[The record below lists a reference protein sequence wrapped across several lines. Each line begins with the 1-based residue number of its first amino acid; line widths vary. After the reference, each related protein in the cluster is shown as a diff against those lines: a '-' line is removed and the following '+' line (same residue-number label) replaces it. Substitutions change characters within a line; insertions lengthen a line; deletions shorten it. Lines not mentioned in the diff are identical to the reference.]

1 MLLILTIIYTLYIFI
16 RFYASVMEIGYVA
29 KAKKGN
35 PVILNFSGFLKAG
48 NYRIAT
54 QKMELVSILYDL
66 LIFFW
71 WIGVGLDTLDRYL
84 SVDDV
89 LLKTVL
95 FVDIF
100 IAVNYIFSLPFDL
113 YKTFVLDREF
123 GFSTIDIKTYM
134 TDQIKS
140 SVLFLVFG
148 SLIIW
153 FLAWIIV
160 SFSNWWIWGF
170 LFVFAIILFI
180 NAIYPTLIAPI
191 FNKFSPL
198 EDKDLEDSIKNLLS
212 KAGLRSSGVFTLDA
226 SKRDKRL
233 NAYFGGLGKSKRVV
247 LFDTLVEKLSKN
259 ELLAVLGHELGHFKH
274 KDIIK
279 NIAVSGFMMFVMFWI
294 FGNLPDDLF
303 LELGL
308 QKSPYMIIVFFILLS
323 PVVSFV
329 FMPLVGMISRKN
341 EFAADEYGS
350 ECESR
355 EALSSA
361 LMKLVDENKSFPL
374 SHPLTVFLYFTHPP
388 LVQRLKKLGVNIEEN
403 KEHMEESC
411 PK

>member
-16 RFYASVMEIGYVA
+16 RFYASIMEIGYVA

-35 PVILNFSGFLKAG
+35 PVILNFSSFLKAG

-123 GFSTIDIKTYM
+123 GFSTIDIKTYI

-148 SLIIW
+148 
-153 FLAWIIV
+153 
-160 SFSNWWIWGF
+160 
-170 LFVFAIILFI
+170 
-180 NAIYPTLIAPI
+180 
-191 FNKFSPL
+191 
-198 EDKDLEDSIKNLLS
+198 
-212 KAGLRSSGVFTLDA
+212 
-226 SKRDKRL
+226 
-233 NAYFGGLGKSKRVV
+233 
-247 LFDTLVEKLSKN
+247 TLV
-259 ELLAVLGHELGHFKH
+259 
-274 KDIIK
+274 I
-279 NIAVSGFMMFVMFWI
+279 W
-294 FGNLPDDLF
+294 
-303 LELGL
+303 
-308 QKSPYMIIVFFILLS
+308 
-323 PVVSFV
+323 
-329 FMPLVGMISRKN
+329 
-341 EFAADEYGS
+341 
-350 ECESR
+350 
-355 EALSSA
+355 
-361 LMKLVDENKSFPL
+361 
-374 SHPLTVFLYFTHPP
+374 
-388 LVQRLKKLGVNIEEN
+388 
-403 KEHMEESC
+403 
-411 PK
+411 